1 MKQKLYTAISAAI
14 ITTIIT
20 GCGGSSGYENPGDSA
35 KVYKLDKQNGTQNY
49 LFYGA
54 TNHKGLGSLQSV
66 TVIDQN
72 QTTYVDVNDTSDI
85 RYPVLSTK
93 CTYNASGATYSDLY
107 VDRLSYVSEGKAYSI
122 SMKKIE
128 GEAPIAV
135 QNSNANKLSD
145 VAYED
150 ISYLG
155 ITQYLTAH
163 NDETNET
170 VLITPDMEASDA
182 AIAIGDRKF
191 LTVTYPSF
199 GAPVDGYLFYDN
211 TEKEVQKCSLDMQS
225 CNAVVGLSAG
235 SRDFEGD
242 IAGTTYSVFFTGEG
256 LFRVDKRNGTVEE
269 IGLDGHAVASGH
281 GTTSLKGDSFYF
293 IADDHRLYRANIKT
307 KAVSQVTPKQDEQI
321 ERIKAIT
328 TKWVVYGSDTVLKVS
343 KKDGSSAD
351 PIVLVENTK
360 TKGYKYVT
368 VGVGDRFFFVPY
380 SVDEESGD
388 TNYKACVADGD
399 TAAVECKEHAFWA
412 GFALKKS
419 GKLNFES
426 STIYAPYAL
435 VRVDDTDNYGGG
447 TLKAID
453 PDHPMDD
460 GIAMGSVEKYNFQ
473 TFLSSSRYS
482 DMMIDGDGGLILYA
496 KNDTNFHVD
505 AFYMNLLKKDSL
517 TQLTD
522 TDPQPDVVSGRD
534 HCHGRHCMIC
544 HNLAGGKIYK
554 DTNGTKSAYG
564 YKIRLD
570 FEDGT
575 QTLADIAK
583 GKGENFSTSLKNLAG
598 HGGFKANVLNA
609 EGTVVNHS
617 AGYYHEG
624 VAYANCNY
632 CHARYGQT
640 RFDAPGAIK
649 IAP

>member
-1 MKQKLYTAISAAI
+1 M
-14 ITTIIT
+14 
-20 GCGGSSGYENPGDSA
+20 
-35 KVYKLDKQNGTQNY
+35 
-49 LFYGA
+49 
-54 TNHKGLGSLQSV
+54 
-66 TVIDQN
+66 
-72 QTTYVDVNDTSDI
+72 
-85 RYPVLSTK
+85 
-93 CTYNASGATYSDLY
+93 
-107 VDRLSYVSEGKAYSI
+107 
-122 SMKKIE
+122 
-128 GEAPIAV
+128 
-135 QNSNANKLSD
+135 
-145 VAYED
+145 
-150 ISYLG
+150 
-155 ITQYLTAH
+155 
-163 NDETNET
+163 
-170 VLITPDMEASDA
+170 
-182 AIAIGDRKF
+182 
-191 LTVTYPSF
+191 
-199 GAPVDGYLFYDN
+199 
-211 TEKEVQKCSLDMQS
+211 
-225 CNAVVGLSAG
+225 
-235 SRDFEGD
+235 
-242 IAGTTYSVFFTGEG
+242 
-256 LFRVDKRNGTVEE
+256 
-269 IGLDGHAVASGH
+269 
-281 GTTSLKGDSFYF
+281 
-293 IADDHRLYRANIKT
+293 
-307 KAVSQVTPKQDEQI
+307 TPKADEAMG
-321 ERIKAIT
+321 RIKAIT
-328 TKWVVYGSDTVLKVS
+328 TDWVVYGSDTILKAIR
-343 KKDGSSAD
+343 KDGNSTD
-351 PIVLVENTK
+351 PVVLVENTK
-360 TKGYKYVT
+360 TKGYKYVST
-368 VGVGDRFFFVPY
+368 GIGDRFFFVPY
-380 SVDEESGD
+380 SIDEKGN
-388 TNYKACVADGD
+388 TNYKACIAEGD
-399 TAAVECKEHAFWA
+399 TAAVECKDHAFWA

-453 PDHPMDD
+453 PEHPMDD
-460 GIAMGSVEKYNFQ
+460 GITMGSVAKYNFQ
-473 TFLSSSRYS
+473 TFLSSYRYS
-482 DMMIDGDGGLILYA
+482 DMMVDGDGGLILYA

-517 TQLTD
+517 KQLTD

-583 GKGENFSTSLKNLAG
+583 GKGENFSTSLKNLVG